1 MTQTIPS
8 PAARK
13 ILAEIID
20 LAVTTPNETA
30 SIFVH
35 YSPHVS
41 GVHVEFYAGGW
52 KKSTGPQWR
61 RDIYLD
67 SADDIT
73 IAALE
78 SVLLELRTRLD
89 QASAEQLT
97 PMEKRIRSM
106 VEATIAAFCDQGAT
120 SHA

>member
-1 MTQTIPS
+1 MIQTIPS

-35 YSPHVS
+35 YSAHVS
-41 GVHVEFYAGGW
+41 AVHVEFYAGGW
-52 KKSTGPQWR
+52 KESTGPQWR

-67 SADDIT
+67 SSDDIT
-73 IAALE
+73 FAALE
-78 SVLLELRTRLD
+78 SVLLEL
-89 QASAEQLT
+89 QASLDKDSAEKLT
-97 PMEKRIRSM
+97 TMEKRIRSM